1 MGIKAARV
9 VQSLQENHQ
18 LDVTALHAIGWR
30 YVKVVLAIFI
40 TANYTKTN
48 CSYGADI
55 VNALASEI
63 VFSKM
68 GKMGRLTLLDPG
80 RRLETFNIAGN
91 PVKQI
96 GFYNKES
103 VTNNYSWFLKDM
115 LLIICFKTDIC
126 CFC

>member
-1 MGIKAARV
+1 M
-9 VQSLQENHQ
+9 
-18 LDVTALHAIGWR
+18 
-30 YVKVVLAIFI
+30 LAIFI
-40 TANYTKTN
+40 TANYTKTHKTH

-103 VTNNYSWFLKDM
+103 VANNYSWFLKDM
-115 LLIICFKTDIC
+115 LLIIYFKTDIC